1 MSKKRNEPYAAIKKP
16 VDLLFGSSAT
26 PAQPENQLS
35 PNTIAT
41 SQIKLPT
48 SQPRRY
54 FDPQKLEKLSA
65 SIKEL
70 GILEPLLVRPLA
82 GGNYELVAGE
92 RRFKAAQIAGL
103 TEVPVIVRE
112 MDDTTTNQ
120 VRLVENLQRED
131 LNPLEETEG
140 ILELLALRL
149 EWERDEVISHLNKM
163 RNVCDRYAPRSGDRH
178 KDENSE
184 VRHNVMSQSETKIIE
199 ELFASLGRMGWD
211 SFVKNRLPLLKLP
224 QNVLEVLQQGKL
236 EYTKARAIAKVK
248 DEKIREELLEVAV
261 REKLSLAQINERV
274 KASKEATAPKHPL
287 KERYKQALPR
297 LQKSKVWENP
307 KKQKA
312 LEKLLA
318 QIEALIDE

>member
-1 MSKKRNEPYAAIKKP
+1 MSKKRNEPYTAIKKP

-26 PAQPENQLS
+26 PAQPESQLS
-35 PNTIAT
+35 PNTIAI

-54 FDPQKLEKLSA
+54 FDPHKLEKLSA

-70 GILEPLLVRPLA
+70 GILEPLLLRPLA

-103 TEVPVIVRE
+103 TEVPVVIRE
-112 MDDTTTNQ
+112 MDDTMTYQ

-163 RNVCDRYAPRSGDRH
+163 RNVCDRH
-178 KDENSE
+178 KDEENE
-184 VRHNVMSQSETKIIE
+184 VRHNVMSQHKTKIIE
-199 ELFASLGRMGWD
+199 ELFTSLGRMGWD

-224 QNVLEVLQQGKL
+224 QDVLEVLRQGKL
-236 EYTKARAIAKVK
+236 EYTKARVIAKIKDEQKRQDLIEEAIAQN
-248 DEKIREELLEVAV
+248 
-261 REKLSLAQINERV
+261 LSLTQINERV
-274 KASKEATAPKHPL
+274 KSSKEVTAPKHPL
-287 KERYKQALPR
+287 KERYKKALPR

-307 KKQKA
+307 KKQKT

>member
-35 PNTIAT
+35 PNTIAI

-82 GGNYELVAGE
+82 EGNYELVAGE

-112 MDDTTTNQ
+112 MDDTITYQ

-140 ILELLALRL
+140 ILELLVMRL
-149 EWERDEVISHLNKM
+149 SLSKDEVISHFYRM
-163 RNVCDRYAPRSGDRH
+163 RNVCDRH
-178 KDENSE
+178 KDEDSE

-199 ELFASLGRMGWD
+199 ELFASLGRMKWD

-224 QNVLEVLQQGKL
+224 QDVLEVLREGKL

-248 DEKIREELLEVAV
+248 DEKKRHDLIEVAIA
-261 REKLSLAQINERV
+261 EKLSLAQINERV
-274 KASKEATAPKHPL
+274 KASKEVTAPKHPL
-287 KERYKQALPR
+287 KERYKKALPR

-307 KKQKA
+307 KKQKT